1 MLITIVHQYPISAW
15 NQLNRDD
22 GAYCDDEDND
32 DNHNSNPNPNP
43 NPNRNCNRN
52 INGDSDGNGNSNSDS
67 NESND
72 SNILKNV
79 WEFSENVELNAVFCN
94 RECSE
99 IYPWDDCVDC
109 TKEEFVQFVL

>member
-32 DNHNSNPNPNP
+32 DNHNSN
-43 NPNRNCNRN
+43 RN

-79 WEFSENVELNAVFCN
+79 
-94 RECSE
+94 
-99 IYPWDDCVDC
+99 
-109 TKEEFVQFVL
+109 